1 MFRRVK
7 RYIFNISHPV
17 QAEGWQLHRV
27 THTTAEDEKER
38 LYEITPDRLENLLKK
53 TLQNHCT
60 FCSVDDIT
68 SLLIPQQP
76 NNQNTD
82 FQKRAFP
89 HSRKLICLTLDD
101 GYEDNY
107 TYALPL
113 FRKYNVPFCIY
124 ITKDYIEHGHKNYR
138 FLNIDQLLKLSADPL
153 CTLGCHT
160 CSHPRLNS
168 LSIEEQQTEIA
179 ECKLWLEQTLGKP
192 VKHLAYPYGDFSA
205 DTIHLVQAL
214 GFKTAVAAWGGGLRK
229 GVAYSPFAIPR
240 LLVTQN
246 DIK

>member
-1 MFRRVK
+1 MFQSIK
-7 RYIFNISHPV
+7 RYIFNILHPV
-17 QAEGWQLHRV
+17 IAEVWQLHRI
-27 THTTAEDEKER
+27 TRENSADDIDR
-38 LYEITPDRLENLLKK
+38 PYEITLERLDNLLKNA
-53 TLQNHCT
+53 LQNHYT
-60 FCSVDDIT
+60 FCSLDDIT
-68 SLLIPQQP
+68 SMLTLHG
-76 NNQNTD
+76 QNTEYNTP
-82 FQKRAFP
+82 QKIDLP
-89 HSRKLICLTLDD
+89 HRRKLICLTLDD
-101 GYEDNY
+101 GYEDNFIN
-107 TYALPL
+107 AMPL
-113 FRKYNVPFCIY
+113 FRKYKAPFCIY
-124 ITKDYIEHGHKNYR
+124 ITKDYIEQGYKNYS
-138 FLNIDQLLKLSADPL
+138 FLNINQLLTLSADPL

-179 ECKLWLEQTLGKP
+179 DCKLWLEQTLGKP